1 MSTAALIPLDRLL
14 AILTAVVWCATAA
27 SRLTTPPKRSAA
39 TPRPSTPAEES
50 TTALLPSTPPGR
62 STAASRLAASPEGSS
77 GAATGR
83 LVMGGAPITRGRA
96 SAVVF
101 VAALVVTALRVAAA
115 VVLAG
120 RGWWFAGEKVLIALP
135 LLVPPAVGAGVA
147 TLLRRPVLAA
157 VCSLTACYAAVA
169 GVVVVLAV
177 GYPPAPYLAGVL
189 VAGVLLGAAATWS
202 MLTRKGPPGRAWR
215 IAGALVAALALAWT
229 GLSMWN
235 ARPTE
240 VRLATGPTDL
250 TTLRPAD
257 TTTQP
262 TNAAAQPTDTTR
274 QPTDATQQP
283 ADAGQGTAREAGQ
296 AGRMRRFTLTAEKG
310 TITLAS
316 GRRVEA
322 LTFNGTSPGPAI
334 RVRQGDLVEVRL
346 RNHLADRGVTL
357 HWHGYRVPNA
367 DDGVPGLT
375 QDAVRPGGEFVYRF
389 RASEPGSYWYHTHE
403 TPNEGLRQGLFG
415 TFTVDPATPEG
426 LDEPVALHT
435 YGGTL
440 TVTADKA
447 PADGLARQVVAPGT
461 KVRLRVVNTD
471 NGPHTVGVSGTPYTI
486 EAVDGVTVTGPPT
499 TERAQLAAGGRYD
512 LAFTMPD
519 RPALLSVGLPNTGL
533 LLTPGSGATPPE
545 PVTPV
550 LDITRYGSHGP
561 AVPARFDREAAW
573 VLDRLIALRGGLPL
587 LSHTVNA
594 EVWPHIPAQTV
605 KQGEWLRITVVNR
618 SGDLHPMHPH
628 GHHVLV
634 LSRNGVRAVP
644 LWMDS
649 FDVAPGEVWVVALH
663 ADNPGVWLAHCHE
676 LTHAAEGMT
685 LHLAYEGVGSRYAL
699 GGHNHPE

>member
-1 MSTAALIPLDRLL
+1 MGSGRLGTGGV
-14 AILTAVVWCATAA
+14 AGARGHVAVV
-27 SRLTTPPKRSAA
+27 
-39 TPRPSTPAEES
+39 
-50 TTALLPSTPPGR
+50 
-62 STAASRLAASPEGSS
+62 
-77 GAATGR
+77 
-83 LVMGGAPITRGRA
+83 
-96 SAVVF
+96 VF
-101 VAALVVTALRVAAA
+101 GAALVVTGLRVVVA
-115 VVLAG
+115 VVLVG
-120 RGWWFAGEKVLIALP
+120 RGWWFGGEKVLIALP

-147 TLLRRPVLAA
+147 TVLRRPVAAA
-157 VCSLTACYAAVA
+157 VCRLTACYAAVA

-177 GYPPAPYLAGVL
+177 GYPPAPYLSGVL
-189 VAGVLLGAAATWS
+189 VAGVALGAAATWS

-215 IAGALVAALALAWT
+215 IAGVSVAALALAWT

-240 VRLATGPTDL
+240 IRLATGPTDL

-257 TTTQP
+257 ATRQP
-262 TNAAAQPTDTTR
+262 ATTR
-274 QPTDATQQP
+274 QPTDAGPSAITRQPTDAGQPTTTRQPTDAGQPVITRQP
-283 ADAGQGTAREAGQ
+283 ADAGRPDEAGQ
-296 AGRMRRFTLTAEKG
+296 GTVRGSGQRRFTLTAEKAV
-310 TITLAS
+310 ITLAS
-316 GRRVEA
+316 GKRVEA
-322 LTFNGTSPGPAI
+322 LTFNGSSPGPAI

-346 RNHLADRGVTL
+346 RNHLTDRGVTL

-375 QDAVRPGGEFVYRF
+375 QDAVEPGGEFVYRF
-389 RASEPGSYWYHTHE
+389 RAAEPGSYWYHTHE

-415 TFTVDPATPEG
+415 TFTVDPAAPQG

-440 TVTADKA
+440 TVTTDGP

-471 NGPHTVGVSGTPYTI
+471 NGPHTVGVSGTPYTV
-486 EAVDGVTVTGPPT
+486 EAVDGVDVTGPPT

-519 RPALLSVGLPNTGL
+519 RPALLSVGLPGTGL
-533 LLTPGSGATPPE
+533 LLTPGGGAAPPE
-545 PVTPV
+545 PATPV
-550 LDITRYGSHGP
+550 LDITRYGSRGP
-561 AVPARFDREAAW
+561 AVPARFDREATW

-594 EVWPHIPAQTV
+594 EVWPHIPAQPV
-605 KQGEWLRITVVNR
+605 REGEWLRITVVNR

-634 LSRNGVRAVP
+634 LSRNGIPATPV
-644 LWMDS
+644 WMDS